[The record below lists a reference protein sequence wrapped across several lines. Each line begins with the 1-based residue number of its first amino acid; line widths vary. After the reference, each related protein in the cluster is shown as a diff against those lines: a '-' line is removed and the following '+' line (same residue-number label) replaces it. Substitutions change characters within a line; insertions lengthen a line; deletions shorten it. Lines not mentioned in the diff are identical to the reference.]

1 MPKKKKKSKNNKN
14 KKNKTKQIKEL
25 SERDLCH
32 RKIFQE
38 IYWLEVDVYIYIY
51 AIVF

>member
-1 MPKKKKKSKNNKN
+1 MPKKKKRRRSKNNN
-14 KKNKTKQIKEL
+14 NNKTKQIKEL

-38 IYWLEVDVYIYIY
+38 IYWLEVDVYICYS
-51 AIVF
+51 F